1 MQSRHHEATN
11 QCYFLFP
18 ILIFLFSH
26 CSEIKG
32 CKEQCKNKTRDCT
45 LKYQLLSRT
54 ISGSSVSTG
63 RTTTGSEVEPNDT
76 FISALSSY
84 SGFNDNGL
92 GASMGNSFI
101 LNATISSNTDI
112 DIFDS
117 DTGSGGSRTLTQ
129 TSSLDK
135 VTCNVYLKNNSL
147 ERNSVSRLQTTSST
161 PTSNYIFQGK
171 LNPSFTF
178 SYVSGG
184 SVVYTICS
192 GTANTS
198 YSLQLDS
205 IPITYS
211 PSGTISILSLYTD
224 YSYVN
229 ICKGATKT
237 CETKCSRGF

>member
-1 MQSRHHEATN
+1 MLFPIS
-11 QCYFLFP
+11 YFLFP

-54 ISGSSVSTG
+54 ISGSSSSVSTV
-63 RTTTGSEVEPNDT
+63 RTETGSEVEPNDT
-76 FISALSSY
+76 FLSAYSSS
-84 SGFNDNGL
+84 SGFNNNSL
-92 GASMGNSFI
+92 GVSTGYSFI
-101 LNATISSNTDI
+101 LSATISSSTDV
-112 DIFDS
+112 DIFDIGTNNS
-117 DTGSGGSRTLTQ
+117 KDGTKNVIQKSN
-129 TSSLDK
+129 LDK
-135 VTCNVYLKNNSL
+135 VTCNVYLKHGTNV
-147 ERNSVSRLQTTSST
+147 RDSVSRLQTPTST
-161 PTSNYIFQGK
+161 PDSSFIYQGK
-171 LNPSFTF
+171 LNPSFSF
-178 SYVSGG
+178 AYIDVGA
-184 SVVYTICS
+184 VAYIICS

-198 YSLQLDS
+198 YSLQSDS

>member
-1 MQSRHHEATN
+1 
-11 QCYFLFP
+11 
-18 ILIFLFSH
+18 
-26 CSEIKG
+26 
-32 CKEQCKNKTRDCT
+32 
-45 LKYQLLSRT
+45 
-54 ISGSSVSTG
+54 
-63 RTTTGSEVEPNDT
+63 
-76 FISALSSY
+76 
-84 SGFNDNGL
+84 
-92 GASMGNSFI
+92 MGNSFI

-192 GTANTS
+192 GTANTA
-198 YSLQLDS
+198 YSLQIDVFTASNSSSS
-205 IPITYS
+205 IS
-211 PSGTISILSLYTD
+211 LLSSYTD

>member
-54 ISGSSVSTG
+54 ITGSSSSVSTG

-76 FISALSSY
+76 FQDSYKSSK
-84 SGFNDNGL
+84 NGI
-92 GASMGNSFI
+92 GASVGNSFI
-101 LNATISSNTDI
+101 QNATISSTSDI

-117 DTGSGGSRTLTQ
+117 SPDSGMSIKITQ
-129 TSSLDK
+129 LNNLDR
-135 VTCNVYLKNNSL
+135 VTCNAYLKNDTY
-147 ERNSVSRLQTTSST
+147 ERNATIRLQT
-161 PTSNYIFQGK
+161 PTSNPSSDFSFKGR
-171 LNPSFTF
+171 LNPSFSF
-178 SYVSGG
+178 SFANTGALAYI
-184 SVVYTICS
+184 ICS

-205 IPITYS
+205 MPITYS